1 MPNNGHRH
9 TPPTWPSSG
18 ADERHIQDTLYVPRL
33 TIADGVWLKR
43 VLPALQRRAR
53 AQSGAVCVEDI
64 ALRYRRGRLGIAD
77 ALDAASELLAPLAAA
92 GADLEHRS
100 EWMIG
105 DDDDSEDDDDDD
117 DDDDEERP
125 AHLSD
130 EPDQD
135 LLLSMRVMVDAAAD
149 DAGAAALHWV
159 FLALTD

>member
-1 MPNNGHRH
+1 MPNNSHRH
-9 TPPTWPSSG
+9 TPPIWPSGG
-18 ADERHIQDTLYVPRL
+18 ADERRIQDTLYVPRL
-33 TIADGVWLKR
+33 TVADGAWLKR

-53 AQSGAVCVEDI
+53 ALRGAVSVEDI

-77 ALDAASELLAPLAAA
+77 ALDAASEALAPLAAA

-100 EWMIG
+100 AWMIG
-105 DDDDSEDDDDDD
+105 DDDEDDDDDD

-125 AHLSD
+125 ARLSE